1 MSFLRLK
8 KPLLL
13 VCFFGLLLSLSVSSQ
28 NPGDY
33 QTIGSG
39 NWNNPAIWQKCVTA
53 LTWAGATNTFPPVAG
68 ATGVITINNTHTITI
83 NLAVA
88 NGASIVVANG
98 GTLQTAAAITLTNN
112 ASGIITVNGTLI
124 NSATLATGVIINN
137 GAINNNLTF
146 TNNGTVTN
154 NLTLNNA
161 TGATITQNGTAFTNN
176 AAGTVMNFGTLTI
189 PVTKTFTNNGTIS
202 NSGTI
207 NSGGALGTL
216 TFANGSFYRHNF
228 SSLAAPAGTIP
239 TATWSVGSTCEIQAC
254 GNSGSGP
261 AGLTQVFKNFTWNN
275 TTQPVDV
282 NLAGTLQT
290 INTAFTMSSTNNFNL
305 ILRTTA
311 AGANTSVGNFIFNNG
326 KLIIDNILL
335 GAIVNPALTVGGS
348 FTMAGGTLTISNA
361 SGTGGNNGN
370 GQFTVSGTSTI
381 SGGSVNLSTSTWV
394 GAGGNGTFNAA
405 GLITLNGGTINLASN
420 VATATSGCGGTLNAN
435 GGILISGGNL
445 ELTSSAATTGGGNG
459 ILNVGGAFTHTGGT
473 VSKTGA
479 NTGTVNISGSV
490 AQTIE
495 SIGFTSGHVIAFNL
509 IQTGASGTCSIAA
522 TKTFVLNPGTTFMVN
537 DNTFTGAELSVDG
550 TFTANTNAWNC
561 VTPAIANFN
570 NGAQFINNVNT
581 AIAANS
587 DITSLN
593 FLGTSIFVANANGG
607 EVATAT
613 WAATSTV
620 QVNGITTAT
629 TLGNGGQSFGQIYW
643 DCAGQTVSTDFGT
656 TGFDVQGL
664 YTVNNTGT
672 GTLRFPDLDFTLGG
686 SPNSLTVQNAAKL
699 QLSNAVNLYATGTRT
714 ITAMGNVSVLNTA
727 FLTTGPPN
735 TGAGSYSPD
744 QSKDLILLLK
754 GNFTY
759 SSTTAPVT
767 FDHRSFAAFGDES
780 YHLILNFGGA
790 AQAISFTP
798 FAGNLVTITGDGAA
812 NSGTDDEF
820 QANNLYSLIVAST
833 STLSP
838 STILK
843 GKYFQV
849 DAGGTL
855 ILSSNLTHYSLLT
868 ASGATDNPA
877 TVINGTSTAVFGTID
892 FGTTT
897 LTDVTGTGTF
907 TLNNFAKL
915 KTKNTLGIT
924 SSGLNGSVQVTG
936 ARTFSNSGYYLYN
949 NTAAAQVTGN
959 GLPTNITNTLEI
971 QTVGPGA
978 GGVTLSQATSVTTAA
993 GKLTL
998 TSGRLITATATLI
1011 TIGAGAAVSPIGG
1024 AATKYVDGP
1033 IKKLGNTAFIFPTG
1047 DFQAPTSKWARIE
1060 ITAPAAVSDGYTA
1073 EYNYVNPHTP
1083 VGAIYGTG
1091 ITDVSYREYW
1101 TLTRT
1106 AGTATPTV
1114 TLYWENGVSTAAG
1127 GSGIFS
1133 TASAD
1138 LHIGEWYNNA
1148 GNKWNDHG
1156 TGTVTGST
1164 SIGTINTSITPV
1176 FVTGTA
1182 MPFTFVGPTIVN
1194 PLPIEL
1200 LSFTGV
1206 AGTDGNLLS
1215 WSTATETNND
1225 YFELERGSDAS
1236 TFVSIGTIDGH
1247 GNSSSV
1253 LNYDF
1258 PDHHPMPGINYYRLK
1273 QVDFNGDYTYS
1284 NAIAIDTE
1292 EDSFVL
1298 AYPNPSSSQQVSVGV
1313 SENISE
1319 ISIYN
1324 MMGEVVYHSG
1334 LVSGK
1339 TFSVDVLAKGVYV
1352 IKAISSDNKLIT
1364 SKFTRE

>member
-1 MSFLRLK
+1 MLFLRLK

-13 VCFFGLLLSLSVSSQ
+13 VCFFELFLSLSVSSQ
-28 NPGDY
+28 NVGDY

-39 NWNNPAIWQKCVTA
+39 NWNNPAIWQKCVSAT
-53 LTWAGATNTFPPVAG
+53 TWAGATNTFPPAAG

-88 NGASIVVANG
+88 NGASIVIANG
-98 GTLQTAAAITLTNN
+98 GTLQTAAGITLTNN
-112 ASGIITVNGTLI
+112 ASGVITVNGTLI
-124 NSATLATGVIINN
+124 NSSTLASGAILNN

-161 TGATITQNGTAFTNN
+161 TGATITQNGTAFINN
-176 AAGTVMNFGTLTI
+176 AAGTVTNFGTLTL
-189 PVTKTFTNNGTIS
+189 PAAKTFTNNGTIS

-207 NSGGALGTL
+207 NSGGAFGTL
-216 TFANGSFYRHNF
+216 TFASGSFYKHNF

-239 TATWSVGSTCEIQAC
+239 TATWSVGSTCEILAC

-275 TTQPVDV
+275 TTQPVDI

-290 INTAFTMSSTNNFNL
+290 INTAFTMSSTNTFSL
-305 ILRTTA
+305 ILRTTSS
-311 AGANTSVGNFIFNNG
+311 GANTSAGNFIFNNG

-335 GAIVNPALTVGGS
+335 GAIVNPALTVGGN
-348 FTMAGGTLTISNA
+348 FTMTGGTLIVANA
-361 SGTGGNNGN
+361 SGTGANNGN

-381 SGGSVNLSTSTWV
+381 SGGSVNLSTSTWA
-394 GAGGNGTFNAA
+394 GAGGNGTYNAA
-405 GLITLNGGTINLASN
+405 GLITLNGGTINLASS
-420 VATATSGCGGTLNAN
+420 VATATSGCSGTLNAN
-435 GGILISGGNL
+435 GGILISSGSL
-445 ELTSSAATTGGGNG
+445 ELTTSAVTTGGGNG
-459 ILNVGGAFTHTGGT
+459 IMNVGGAFTHTGGT

-479 NTGTVNISGSV
+479 NAGTINISGSA

-495 SIGFTSGHVIAFNL
+495 SIGFTTGHVIPFN
-509 IQTGASGTCSIAA
+509 ISQTGASGTCSIAA
-522 TKTFVLNPGTTFMVN
+522 TKTFVLNPGTTFTVD
-537 DNTFTGAELSVDG
+537 DNAFAATELSVDG
-550 TFTANTNAWNC
+550 TFTANTNAWSC
-561 VTPAIANFN
+561 ITPAIANFN
-570 NGAQFINNVNT
+570 NGAQFINNVAT

-593 FLGTSIFVANANGG
+593 FLGTSIFIANANGG

-643 DCAGQTVSTDFGT
+643 DCGGQTVSTDFGS
-656 TGFDVQGL
+656 TGFGAQGL

-672 GTLRFPDLDFTLGG
+672 GTLRFPDVDFTLGG
-686 SPNSLTVQNAAKL
+686 TPNALTVQNAARL
-699 QLSNAVNLYATGTRT
+699 QLSNDVNLYATGNRT
-714 ITAMGNVSVLNTA
+714 ITAMGAVSVLNTA
-727 FLTTGPPN
+727 FLTTGSPN
-735 TGAGSYSPD
+735 TGAGSYGAD
-744 QSKDLILLLK
+744 QSKDFTLLLK
-754 GNFTY
+754 ANFTY
-759 SSTTAPVT
+759 SSATAPVT

-780 YHLILNFGGA
+780 YRLVLNFGGTV
-790 AQAISFTP
+790 QAISFAP
-798 FAGNLVTITGDGAA
+798 FASNLVTISGDGAA

-820 QANNLYSLIVAST
+820 QANNIYTLFVAST
-833 STLSP
+833 SSLSP

-849 DAGGTL
+849 DAGGSL
-855 ILSSNLTHYSLLT
+855 ILSANLTHYALLT
-868 ASGATDNPA
+868 SSGATDNPA
-877 TVINGTSTAVFGTID
+877 TVINGTSTALFGTID
-892 FGTTT
+892 FGLNT

-915 KTKNTLGIT
+915 KTKHTAGIT
-924 SSGLNGSVQVTG
+924 SSGLTGSVQVTG
-936 ARTFSNSGYYLYN
+936 TRTFSNAGYYLYN
-949 NTAAAQVTGN
+949 NTAAPQVTGN

-971 QTVGPGA
+971 QTVGAGT
-978 GGVTLSQATSVTTAA
+978 GGVTLSQGTSISTAA

-998 TSGRLITATATLI
+998 TSGRLITTATNLI
-1011 TIGAGAAVSPIGG
+1011 TIGAGAAVSPVGG

-1033 IKKLGNTAFIFPTG
+1033 IKKIGNTAFIFPTG

-1060 ITAPAAVSDGYTA
+1060 IAASSATSDAYTA

-1083 VGAIYGTG
+1083 VGAVYGTG

-1106 AGTATPTV
+1106 SGTSTPTV

-1133 TASAD
+1133 IASAD
-1138 LHIGEWYNNA
+1138 LHIGEWYNSS

-1156 TGTVTGST
+1156 AGTITGST
-1164 SIGTINTSITPV
+1164 SVGTINTSITPV

-1182 MPFTFVGPTIVN
+1182 MPFTFVGPTTVN

-1200 LSFTGV
+1200 LSFTGI
-1206 AGTDGNLLS
+1206 AGPDGNLLS
-1215 WSTATETNND
+1215 WSTASETNND
-1225 YFELERGSDAS
+1225 YFELERGRDAS
-1236 TFVSIGTIDGH
+1236 SFTTIGTIDGH
-1247 GNSSSV
+1247 GNSSTV
-1253 LNYDF
+1253 LNYDLT
-1258 PDHHPMPGINYYRLK
+1258 DSHPLPGINYYRLR
-1273 QVDFNGDYTYS
+1273 QVDFNGEYTYS
-1284 NAIAIDTE
+1284 NAIAISTAE
-1292 EDSFVL
+1292 EAFVL
-1298 AYPNPSSSQQVSVGV
+1298 AYPNPAASQQISVDVSG
-1313 SENISE
+1313 NISE
-1319 ISIYN
+1319 VSIYN
-1324 MMGEVVYHSG
+1324 MMGEVVYHSCF
-1334 LVSGK
+1334 VSGR
-1339 TFSVDVLAKGVYV
+1339 TLSVDVLAKGVYV